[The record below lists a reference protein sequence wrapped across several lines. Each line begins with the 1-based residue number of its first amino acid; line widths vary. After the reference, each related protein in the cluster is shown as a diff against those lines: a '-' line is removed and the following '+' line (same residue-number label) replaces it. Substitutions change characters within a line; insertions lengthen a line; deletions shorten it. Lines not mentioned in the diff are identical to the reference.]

1 MSNNMILILDFSG
14 SQSQS
19 IARKVRGERVYCEV
33 VPYTVSIDV
42 VREKNPRGIMMI
54 GNPRDISD
62 DTPGGC
68 AQAVYQLGVPVLAIG
83 SAALLLARVR
93 VSLFS
98 ETENAYCCW
107 NRRLISAFTVSS
119 YANPPYFT

>member
-83 SAALLLARVR
+83 SAALLLADFLCPV
-93 VSLFS
+93 
-98 ETENAYCCW
+98 
-107 NRRLISAFTVSS
+107 
-119 YANPPYFT
+119 PPVQGPGRYRPLL